1 MVILLAFHINISL
14 LFIITLK
21 CPWFITVDP
30 LLSGI
35 YYLSRKVYETFDS
48 FLKLLFPLASHSLPL
63 SLFLLIFVVCRIQT
77 LLFGPCMLLGL
88 FFTEKNAM
96 TWANLKCVHRMKY
109 VRIFSLLSS
118 ILLHYVCFVIIPDI
132 TLQLYQRQYFNF
144 SNNSNQDKSIEKE
157 AMLPQTWLQLK
168 YYWYNRMGQQITRSD
183 QMGNYLRITQPKSAT
198 CFSIYQTFSKWEK

>member
-1 MVILLAFHINISL
+1 MVIQLAFHINISL

-88 FFTEKNAM
+88 FFTEKKCDDLGQPKMRSSNEIC
-96 TWANLKCVHRMKY
+96 TNL
-109 VRIFSLLSS
+109 FSAFK
-118 ILLHYVCFVIIPDI
+118 HPF
-132 TLQLYQRQYFNF
+132 TLCMLR
-144 SNNSNQDKSIEKE
+144 NNSG
-157 AMLPQTWLQLK
+157 
-168 YYWYNRMGQQITRSD
+168 YYTTA
-183 QMGNYLRITQPKSAT
+183 LSAT
-198 CFSIYQTFSKWEK
+198 IFQLQ